1 MHAVPKAEN
10 DSALNGWLIINQYSF
25 GYKLINCRY
34 TRTLRLTS
42 QSDYQR
48 VFQNTTCKSA
58 DKYLTVLACR
68 NAYDYPR
75 LGLAITKKKL
85 AKAVARNRIKRLI
98 RDSFR
103 HHLEE
108 LEGLDIVVLSH
119 SCVKTTSN
127 KVILDRLHQHWNNL
141 SRRCKKS

>member
-1 MHAVPKAEN
+1 MHDGQKVEN
-10 DSALNGWLIINQYSF
+10 DSALKVWSIINQTHF
-25 GYKLINCRY
+25 GYELINCQF
-34 TRTLRLTS
+34 TRRVRLTH
-42 QSDYQR
+42 QSDYQK

-68 NAYDYPR
+68 NSCGYPR

-103 HHLEE
+103 HHLGE

-127 KVILDRLHQHWNNL
+127 KVILDRLHQHWKNL
-141 SRRCKKS
+141 SQRCKKS